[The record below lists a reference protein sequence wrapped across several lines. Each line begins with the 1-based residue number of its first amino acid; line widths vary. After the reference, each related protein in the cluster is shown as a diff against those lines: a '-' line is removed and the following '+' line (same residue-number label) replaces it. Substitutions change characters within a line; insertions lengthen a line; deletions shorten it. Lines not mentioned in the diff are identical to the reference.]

1 MIRSLVIEN
10 VAGKAPE
17 IRGYFDFLSLP
28 VNGDRIS
35 LENRQGS
42 TDVLEVSHVEH
53 RPMPAWRE
61 DQKLQ
66 GAMTTL
72 FVTKLVG

>member
-10 VAGKAPE
+10 GTGKTQE
-17 IRGYFDFLSLP
+17 VWGYFDFLSLP
-28 VNGDRIS
+28 SKGDRIS

-53 RPMPAWRE
+53 RPMAAWRD
-61 DQKLQ
+61 DQKLK

-72 FVTKLVG
+72 FVKRAD

>member
-1 MIRSLVIEN
+1 MIRSLVIESG
-10 VAGKAPE
+10 AGKTQE
-17 IRGYFDFLSLP
+17 VRGYFDFLSLP
-28 VNGDRIS
+28 SKGDRIS

-53 RPMPAWRE
+53 RPMSAWRD
-61 DQKLQ
+61 DQKLK

-72 FVTKLVG
+72 FVKRAD